1 MGGLTGA
8 VCVPSRAC
16 LHTGAHVF
24 NASAGQEMSDHQG
37 LMTLPSTMPLLA
49 EQFRAAGYQTFATGK
64 WHNDRAAFAR
74 SFGAAENIFFG
85 GMCDH
90 HAVPLHQYDPDG
102 LYPQAAARQ
111 GDGFSTDLFADAAQR
126 FLQQHAGAE
135 PFFLYLSFTAPHD
148 PRTPPPRYAHAYD
161 ACTIDVPPNFAADHP
176 FDNGELR
183 CRDEE
188 LAAHPRTVA
197 EVQRHIADYY
207 GMISHMD
214 ARIGTVLDTL
224 AAQGFAENTIVVYMA
239 DHGIAIGQHGLL
251 GKQNMYDHSIR
262 VPMILRGPGIPA
274 NRQSDALLYAYD
286 IHATLLEL
294 CGLES
299 AAQADSRSL
308 VPVLNGTSDTGRA
321 SVYSLYRDVQRAVT
335 DGEWKLIRYYQSALT
350 GAGSER
356 LQLFNLVDDPWEI
369 KNRAEEPA
377 MRGILTQSAAALTDW
392 MARVGDPLAAIP
404 VIEAE

>member
-1 MGGLTGA
+1 MQPNVLLIIADDHRHDAIHARGDRQVATPTLDRLAQSGTVFRQAHIMGGLTGA

-161 ACTIDVPPNFAADHP
+161 ACTIDVPPNFAA
-176 FDNGELR
+176 FW
-183 CRDEE
+183 
-188 LAAHPRTVA
+188 
-197 EVQRHIADYY
+197 
-207 GMISHMD
+207 
-214 ARIGTVLDTL
+214 
-224 AAQGFAENTIVVYMA
+224 
-239 DHGIAIGQHGLL
+239 
-251 GKQNMYDHSIR
+251 
-262 VPMILRGPGIPA
+262 
-274 NRQSDALLYAYD
+274 
-286 IHATLLEL
+286 
-294 CGLES
+294 
-299 AAQADSRSL
+299 
-308 VPVLNGTSDTGRA
+308 GRK
-321 SVYSLYRDVQRAVT
+321 RR
-335 DGEWKLIRYYQSALT
+335 
-350 GAGSER
+350 
-356 LQLFNLVDDPWEI
+356 
-369 KNRAEEPA
+369 
-377 MRGILTQSAAALTDW
+377 
-392 MARVGDPLAAIP
+392 
-404 VIEAE
+404 